1 MTDAPSPASGAP
13 LKLFNSLTRK
23 LEEFRPVHP
32 GEARVYSCGPTV
44 YNYPHI
50 GNMRAYVFAD
60 TLGRTLSFK
69 GYKLTHVINITDVG
83 HLTDDA
89 DAGEDKLEKAAA
101 EKAQSIWDIAR
112 HYTEAYWADVK
123 ALNIRQPAH
132 WSIATDY
139 VPQMIEFAKAIADK
153 HCYELDSGLYFNTK
167 TVPDYGRLAR
177 EDDLLAEMQKL
188 IQRQKAAKDIAGA
201 KERIDALRKLVID
214 FIAVIDDFYKRKSL
228 KKYQS
233 LRAIWQVAAE
243 ASEDDF
249 PAALQR
255 SLNESRAFFK
265 APRVEPVAGKRND
278 EDFAIWRKTPAGETR
293 QMEWDSPWGR
303 GAPGWH
309 LECSVMSE
317 ALLGFPFDIH
327 TGGIDHRE
335 IHHPNE
341 IAQNQA
347 HSCSADSGARF
358 WMHNNFLVE
367 RSGKMSKSSGE
378 FLRLQL
384 LIDKGY
390 HTLAYRLMCLQ
401 AHYRS
406 ELEFSWEGLGAAL
419 TRLKR
424 LVMAVEK
431 LDPPRNGEVASRSDD
446 GGGARP
452 SADAAQDRP
461 PPPPASPIPLPVPGR
476 IADLL
481 AKFDA
486 AMSDDLNTPVA
497 LTLLEEAAAMK
508 KVDAD
513 QKRAALAAM
522 DAVLGLNILSLSRA
536 DLRIR
541 PRAATITE
549 VEIEEILTR
558 RKEARAAKDFATS
571 DKLRDELIAAG
582 VEVMD
587 GDPLGW
593 DWRLEA

>member
-1 MTDAPSPASGAP
+1 MGAGMTDAHASASGAP
-13 LKLFNSLTRK
+13 LRLFNSLTRA
-23 LEEFRPVHP
+23 LEDFVPVHP

-69 GYKLTHVINITDVG
+69 GYRLTHVINITDVG
-83 HLTDDA
+83 HLTDDG
-89 DAGEDKLEKAAA
+89 DSGEDKLEKAAA

-112 HYTEAYWADVK
+112 HYTEAYWADVR

-139 VPQMIEFAKAIADK
+139 VPAMIDFAKSIADK
-153 HCYELDSGLYFNTK
+153 HCYELDSGLYFDT
-167 TVPDYGRLAR
+167 TSVTDEG
-177 EDDLLAEMQKL
+177 ES
-188 IQRQKAAKDIAGA
+188 
-201 KERIDALRKLVID
+201 RID
-214 FIAVIDDFYKRKSL
+214 
-228 KKYQS
+228 
-233 LRAIWQVAAE
+233 
-243 ASEDDF
+243 
-249 PAALQR
+249 
-255 SLNESRAFFK
+255 
-265 APRVEPVAGKRND
+265 PVDGKRAAA
-278 EDFAIWRKTPAGETR
+278 DFAIWRKTPPGETR

-347 HSCSADSGARF
+347 HGCTDDSGARM
-358 WMHNNFLVE
+358 WMHNNFLVD

-378 FLRLQL
+378 FLRVQL

-390 HTLAYRLMCLQ
+390 HPLAYRLMCLQ

-406 ELEFSWEGLGAAL
+406 ELEFSWDGLGAAL

-424 LVMAVEK
+424 LVMAA
-431 LDPPRNGEVASRSDD
+431 ASLRD
-446 GGGARP
+446 
-452 SADAAQDRP
+452 ADAAPIRDRR
-461 PPPPASPIPLPVPGR
+461 LT
-476 IADLL
+476 DLL
-481 AKFDA
+481 SKFDA
-486 AMSDDLNTPVA
+486 AMSDDLNTPIA
-497 LTLLEEAAAMK
+497 LTLVEEAAAMK
-508 KVDAD
+508 KIDAG
-513 QKRAALAAM
+513 QKRTAIAAM
-522 DAVLGLNILSLSRA
+522 DAVLGLDLLTLSRS
-536 DLRIR
+536 DLRLR
-541 PRAATITE
+541 PKGATIGE
-549 VEIEEILTR
+549 DAIETRLAR
-558 RKEARAAKDFATS
+558 RKEARAAKDFAAS
-571 DKLRDELIAAG
+571 DALRDELIAAG

-593 DWRLEA
+593 DWRLDT

>member
-1 MTDAPSPASGAP
+1 MGAAMTDAHASVP
-13 LKLFNSLTRK
+13 LKLFNSLTRS
-23 LEEFRPVHP
+23 LETFEPVHP

-60 TLGRTLSFK
+60 TLGRTLSYK

-101 EKAQSIWDIAR
+101 ERAQSIWDIAR

-139 VPQMIEFAKAIADK
+139 VPAMIDFAKAIADK
-153 HCYELDSGLYFNTK
+153 HCYELESGLYFDT
-167 TVPDYGRLAR
+167 TSVTDYGRLAR
-177 EDDLLAEMQKL
+177 HGTDEGES
-188 IQRQKAAKDIAGA
+188 
-201 KERIDALRKLVID
+201 RID
-214 FIAVIDDFYKRKSL
+214 
-228 KKYQS
+228 
-233 LRAIWQVAAE
+233 
-243 ASEDDF
+243 
-249 PAALQR
+249 
-255 SLNESRAFFK
+255 
-265 APRVEPVAGKRND
+265 PVDGKRHPA
-278 EDFAIWRKTPAGETR
+278 DFAIWRKTPAGETR

-347 HSCSADSGARF
+347 HSCSDASGARI
-358 WMHNNFLVE
+358 WMHNNFLVD

-378 FLRLQL
+378 FLRVQL

-390 HTLAYRLMCLQ
+390 HPLAYRLMCLQ

-406 ELEFSWEGLGAAL
+406 ELEFGWDGLGAAL

-424 LVMAVEK
+424 LVMAAAPTRDAE
-431 LDPPRNGEVASRSDD
+431 PAEP
-446 GGGARP
+446 
-452 SADAAQDRP
+452 ADRR
-461 PPPPASPIPLPVPGR
+461 LT
-476 IADLL
+476 DLL
-481 AKFDA
+481 TKFDA
-486 AMSDDLNTPVA
+486 AISDDLNTPVA
-497 LTLLEEAAAMK
+497 LTLLEEATAMK
-508 KVDAD
+508 KIDVG

-522 DAVLGLNILSLSRA
+522 DAVLGLDLLTIDRA
-536 DLRIR
+536 DLRVR
-541 PRAATITE
+541 PKAATIDE
-549 VEIEEILTR
+549 DEIEATLAR
-558 RKEARAAKDFATS
+558 RKDARAAKDFAAS
-571 DKLRDELIAAG
+571 DALRDELVAAG

-593 DWRLEA
+593 DWRLYN